1 MRSNENDNDLCNMQD
16 FLAIFTEMRHISY
29 ILQREIYVCL
39 RLSLNYVFWELQ
51 EKFLWVQY

>member
-1 MRSNENDNDLCNMQD
+1 MRINENDNDLFNMQD

-39 RLSLNYVFWELQ
+39 RVSLNYVYWELQ
-51 EKFLWVQY
+51 EKFSLVQY

>member
-1 MRSNENDNDLCNMQD
+1 MRSNENDNDLFNMQD

-39 RLSLNYVFWELQ
+39 RLSLNYVLWELQ
-51 EKFLWVQY
+51 EKFSWVQY

>member
-16 FLAIFTEMRHISY
+16 FLAIFTEMRHTFY

-39 RLSLNYVFWELQ
+39 RVSLNYVFWELQ
-51 EKFLWVQY
+51 EKFSWVQY

>member
-1 MRSNENDNDLCNMQD
+1 MRSNENDNDLFNMQD